1 MLESKKYLA
10 REELE
15 ARVSGTVHTRVEVRR
30 IDSEMSGL
38 VERPWLQLMC
48 CTVCLSRGRNFR

>member
-15 ARVSGTVHTRVEVRR
+15 ARVSDVFVTIVGEVEVPQ
-30 IDSEMSGL
+30 I
-38 VERPWLQLMC
+38 
-48 CTVCLSRGRNFR
+48 F

>member
-15 ARVSGTVHTRVEVRR
+15 ARVSDVFVTIVGEVEAPQ
-30 IDSEMSGL
+30 IFQETMKDSE
-38 VERPWLQLMC
+38 VWWILMEKEF
-48 CTVCLSRGRNFR
+48 NMMKI